1 VLKPCKNDSTWATR
15 YDFDNDGISDCV
27 FNTYT
32 GGAHCCYRIS
42 IWYSTIDSVIAFPFD
57 IEGGYI
63 FGLDLS
69 NPDQFSI
76 GDFDHDGIPEVQ
88 LHIVY
93 NGAGEGVLPAEWR
106 NRYGISQP
114 VVRIEFTGDS
124 ISVRDVKSK

>member
-1 VLKPCKNDSTWATR
+1 M
-15 YDFDNDGISDCV
+15 
-27 FNTYT
+27 
-32 GGAHCCYRIS
+32 
-42 IWYSTIDSVIAFPFD
+42 IAFPFD